1 MKPFDF
7 LTPTRISFGPGTF
20 SRVGEVSD
28 RLGRQGLLLV
38 DPWLARNTS
47 RVAQLRG
54 AVEQLGGGLS
64 VFSQVSPNP
73 KSSEVDA
80 AAEQFRA
87 GRCTHVIGLGGGSV
101 LDAAKAVAVCARLE
115 RKCVDLLDRTVA
127 AGQAFATLLIP
138 TTAGTGSELSK
149 GAIISFPDRQIKTG
163 LRGDGLFATCA
174 LVDPELC
181 LTLPPRVTALTGF
194 DVFTHAVETY
204 LSRKSSPLTDLFAL
218 ESMTIVARCLPRLL
232 REPGDLELRSR
243 LSFASML
250 MGINLA
256 NSSTC
261 LPHRLQYP
269 IGARTDTAH
278 AAGLAAL
285 YPTWFRGMVHAA
297 PEKAVA
303 IVRILDPSAAG
314 NLGTEPM
321 IAILRGFLD
330 TLQVGTSLSAL
341 GVQASD
347 IPAFLDQLS
356 GDLGAD
362 PGDTS
367 REHLSR
373 IYHASL

>member
-7 LTPTRISFGPGTF
+7 LTPTRICFGPGTF
-20 SRVGEVSD
+20 SRAAVLSD
-28 RLGRQGLLLV
+28 RLGRRGLLLA
-38 DPWLARNTS
+38 DPWLAQNTS
-47 RVAQLRG
+47 RVAELQE
-54 AVEQLGGGLS
+54 AVEKLGGGLS
-64 VFSQVSPNP
+64 IFSRVSPNP
-73 KSSEVDA
+73 KSSEIDA
-80 AAEQFRA
+80 AADQFRA
-87 GRCTHVIGLGGGSV
+87 GQCTHVIGLGGGSV
-101 LDAAKAVAVCARLE
+101 LDAAKAVAACARLE
-115 RKCVDLLDRTVA
+115 RKCAELLDRPIA

-149 GAIISFPDRQIKTG
+149 GAIVSFPDRQIKTG

-181 LTLPPRVTALTGF
+181 LTLPLRVTALTGF

-204 LSRKSSPLTDLFAL
+204 LSRKSSPLTDLFAV
-218 ESMTIVARCLPRLL
+218 ESMTIVAQCLPRLL
-232 REPGDLELRSR
+232 GEPGNLELRSR

-285 YPTWFRGMVHAA
+285 YPAWFKGMTYAA
-297 PEKAVA
+297 AGKAAA
-303 IVRILDPSAAG
+303 IMRILQPAAAG
-314 NLGTEPM
+314 DLGAEPM
-321 IAILRGFLD
+321 VAILRGFMD
-330 TLQVGTSLSAL
+330 ALQVGTSLSAL
-341 GVQASD
+341 GVKAGD

-356 GDLGAD
+356 GDLSAD

>member
-7 LTPTRISFGPGTF
+7 LTPTRICFGPGMF
-20 SRVGEVSD
+20 SRVGEFSD
-28 RLGRQGLLLV
+28 RLGRQALLLV
-38 DPWLARNTS
+38 DPWLAQHTS
-47 RVAQLRG
+47 RVAELRE
-54 AVEQLGGGLS
+54 AVGKLGGGLS
-64 VFSQVSPNP
+64 VFSRVSPNP

-101 LDAAKAVAVCARLE
+101 LDAAKAAAVCARLE
-115 RKCVDLLDRTVA
+115 KKCAELLDRPIA
-127 AGQAFATLLIP
+127 AGEAFATLLIP

-149 GAIISFPDRQIKTG
+149 GAIVSFPDRQVKTG

-204 LSRKSSPLTDLFAL
+204 LSRKSSPLTDLFAI
-218 ESMTIVARCLPRLL
+218 ESMTIVAQCLPRLL

-285 YPTWFRGMVHAA
+285 YPAWFMGVAHAA
-297 PEKAVA
+297 PQKAAA
-303 IVRILDPSAAG
+303 IVRILQPAAAG
-314 NLGTEPM
+314 DLGAEPM
-321 IAILRGFLD
+321 AAILRGFLD
-330 TLQVGTSLSAL
+330 SLQVTTSLGAL
-341 GVQASD
+341 GIQARD

-356 GDLGAD
+356 GDLSAD